1 MVALIS
7 KEFFLTEIIGRKV
20 YLNTKRIGKLADFVI
35 VENGPVPEIS
45 LLVVNR
51 PFGYPSLQVPWDK
64 VVMVTGNEIV
74 IDIEN
79 VADYE
84 NKQEDHQIR
93 LKDFIVDKKVLDLDD
108 NEVEI
113 VFDVK
118 LVARDGK
125 LYASEVDLSRTRILR
140 RLGMRKLADY
150 FAKKYPDT
158 MLSWTYI
165 QQLPEHIDSFK
176 GHVKLKVL
184 KENLADIHP
193 VDLADILEEL
203 DQAQRLAVFEQLDDE
218 HASDTLEEVEPR
230 VQRELI
236 SSIKVERVVEL
247 INQMTPGQAADIL
260 DILPADDAKD
270 ILALLDPQI
279 ADKTGLLLQHHDE
292 TVNLF
297 MTKGYISFLPAVSV
311 REVWEQFR
319 QVARDKDVI
328 MYVYVVDNESCLQGV
343 IDLKEILQA
352 DFDKTLNEIMT
363 TNIITFKS
371 GDSLVD
377 VAEAFDRYSFRAIPV
392 TDDAEKM
399 VGIISYRDVMSLKH
413 RFI

>member
-260 DILPADDAKD
+260 DILPADDAKN

>member
-7 KEFFLTEIIGRKV
+7 KEFFLTEMIGRKV
-20 YLNTKRIGKLADFVI
+20 SLNNERLGKLADFVI
-35 VENGPVPEIS
+35 VESGPIPEIS
-45 LLVVNR
+45 LLVINR
-51 PFGYPSLQVPWDK
+51 SFGHPSLQVPWEK

-79 VADYE
+79 VSAYE
-84 NKQEDHQIR
+84 SRQEDHQIR
-93 LKDFIVDKKVLDLDD
+93 LKDFIVDKKVLDLED
-108 NEVEI
+108 NEVEV

-150 FAKKYPDT
+150 FSRKYPDT
-158 MLSWTYI
+158 MLSWIYI
-165 QQLPEHIDSFK
+165 QQLPENIDSFK

-203 DQAQRLAVFEQLDDE
+203 DQTQRLAVFEHLDDE

-270 ILALLDPQI
+270 ILSRLDPKI
-279 ADKTGLLLQHHDE
+279 ADKTGLLLQKHEE
-292 TVNLF
+292 TVSLF
-297 MTKGYISFLPAVSV
+297 MTQGYISFPPVISV
-311 REVWEQFR
+311 NEVLGQFR
-319 QVARDKDVI
+319 EVARDKDVI
-328 MYVYVVDNESCLQGV
+328 MYVYVVDIENHLLGV
-343 IDLKEILQA
+343 IDMKELLQA
-352 DFDKTLNEIMT
+352 ESDNLLHEIMST
-363 TNIITFKS
+363 SVISFKS
-371 GDSLVD
+371 GDSLAE
-377 VAEAFDRYSFRAIPV
+377 VADAFDRYSFRAIPV
-392 TDDAEKM
+392 TDEDERM

-413 RFI
+413 KFI

>member
-20 YLNTKRIGKLADFVI
+20 YLNTKRIGKLDDFVI

-45 LLVVNR
+45 ILVISR
-51 PFGYPSLQVPWDK
+51 PFGYPALQVPWEK

-74 IDIEN
+74 IDIED
-79 VADYE
+79 VAAYE

-108 NEVEI
+108 NEVEV

-150 FAKKYPDT
+150 FARKYPDT

-165 QQLPEHIDSFK
+165 QQLPENIDSFK

-203 DQAQRLAVFEQLDDE
+203 DQTQRLAVFEHLDDE

-270 ILALLDPQI
+270 ILARLDPKI
-279 ADKTGLLLQHHDE
+279 ADKTGLLLQHHEE

-297 MTKGYISFLPAVSV
+297 MTQGYISFPPTVSV
-311 REVWEQFR
+311 KEILGQFR
-319 QVARDKDVI
+319 EVARDKDVI
-328 MYVYVVDNESCLQGV
+328 MYVYVVDNENHLLGV
-343 IDLKEILQA
+343 IDMKELLQA
-352 DFDKTLNEIMT
+352 DSDNLLHEIMT
-363 TNIITFKS
+363 TSVISIRS
-371 GDSLVD
+371 GDLLPE

-392 TDDAEKM
+392 TDEDERM
-399 VGIISYRDVMSLKH
+399 VGIISYRDVMGLKH
-413 RFI
+413 RFV